1 MYISGTVVFQLK
13 VILGPTRPISNQL
26 DFVPTLK
33 QDYWALIN
41 LNSGFKLAE
50 KECDQD
56 RHSD

>member
-1 MYISGTVVFQLK
+1 MIFIIK

-26 DFVPTLK
+26 DFVPILK